1 MDARPHNEDKLQW
14 CRLGE
19 RAEAAFL
26 GPAFASGCS
35 LFANPAK
42 ADCKYSHDCYF
53 VCPADLKTI
62 RTRFDSAERLYG
74 IPSRS
79 AVTINCKD
87 VARYA
92 ERWPHIVLILD
103 VDYGDYR
110 TLRVAPLRDI
120 ERAIRHGKA
129 QRHTYQQRS
138 RDGSG
143 NAVDS
148 WVLDCE
154 WFAELNRSR

>member
-1 MDARPHNEDKLQW
+1 MDAPHADNKAAW

-19 RAEAAFL
+19 IAEAAFL

-42 ADCKYSHDCYF
+42 AENKFLHDAFF

-62 RTRFDSAERLYG
+62 RTRFESAERLYG

-79 AVTINCKD
+79 AVTINTKD
-87 VARYA
+87 VDRYA

-103 VDYGDYR
+103 VDFGDYR
-110 TLRVAPLRDI
+110 RLCVAPLRDI
-120 ERAIRHGKA
+120 QRAIRHGKA
-129 QRHTYQQRS
+129 QRHTYQTRS

-143 NAVDS
+143 NATES
-148 WVLDCE
+148 WVVDAE
-154 WFAELNRSR
+154 WFAELNRSL